1 MCLRADSGIP
11 GGVDASGYDDRS
23 SLPIGLSPTLNY
35 VVYAVYAHYAAG
47 RLRVEYQQRIAA
59 GELSMIKKTFEGP
72 QYTRDGDVSR
82 CFVIAMIVLDCE
94 FVRHVRG
101 HSPIQRPFAVY
112 FNKFP
117 LAC

>member
-1 MCLRADSGIP
+1 MPC
-11 GGVDASGYDDRS
+11 
-23 SLPIGLSPTLNY
+23 TLTTLQ
-35 VVYAVYAHYAAG
+35 

-94 FVRHVRG
+94 FVQHVRG

-112 FNKFP
+112 FNKQTYIRIG
-117 LAC
+117 L